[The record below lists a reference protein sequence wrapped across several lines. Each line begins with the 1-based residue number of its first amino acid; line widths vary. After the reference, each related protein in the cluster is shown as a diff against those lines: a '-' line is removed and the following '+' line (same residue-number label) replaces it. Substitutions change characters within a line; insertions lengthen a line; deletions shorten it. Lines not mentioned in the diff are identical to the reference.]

1 MKKIIVMTT
10 LCLGLSSV
18 YAQKIKEADVPAAVK
33 EGFKNSFPNSKAK
46 EWEKED
52 DNFEAEFDVKKVE
65 TSALFDANGSLL
77 QTEVEIA
84 VKELPK
90 AIIDYLSKNE
100 TGKKIKEAAKITD
113 NKGVISYE
121 AEVTEADYIFESA
134 GNYIKKEVEKDDKDE
149 E

>member
-33 EGFKNSFPNSKAK
+33 EGFKKSFPNSKAK

-52 DNFEAEFDVKKVE
+52 GNFEAEFDVKKVE

-77 QTEVEIA
+77 QTEVEITI
-84 VKELPK
+84 KELPK

-100 TGKKIKEAAKITD
+100 AGKKIKEAAKITD
-113 NKGVISYE
+113 NKGVINYE
-121 AEVTEADYIFESA
+121 AEVSEADFIFDSA
-134 GNYIKKEVEKDDKDE
+134 GNFIKKEVEKDDKDKK
-149 E
+149 

>member
-1 MKKIIVMTT
+1 MTT

-33 EGFKNSFPNSKAK
+33 EGFKKSFPTAKVK

-52 DNFEAEFDVKKVE
+52 DNFEAEFDLKKVE
-65 TSALFDANGSLL
+65 TSALFDANGNLI
-77 QTEVEIA
+77 QTEVEITL
-84 VKELPK
+84 KELPK

-100 TGKKIKEAAKITD
+100 AGKKIKEAAKITD

-121 AEVTEADYIFESA
+121 AEVTEADYIFDSA
-134 GNYIKKEVEKDDKDE
+134 GNFIKKEVEKDDKDKE
-149 E
+149 